1 MVVRKPSDVEK
12 VLIGTSEE
20 EIVPVASETSV
31 VPSAQKV
38 TTQAVAGE
46 ETDSVVVGDQKPDNK
61 VIEDAEEAVEEIGQ
75 EVLEEEDGGVKKGN
89 FSKNPSNNNNN
100 NNNNNSN
107 VKKAFNRE
115 SAKRKVSIPLTSMEQ
130 EKVVDPLP
138 VIEDASRKSSVAS
151 TQWSWPSD
159 HEDRPA
165 IIPPK
170 KSPPG
175 AGLSVESV
183 RSVRVSTVVPPGVD
197 HPNAEKCGKFTKI
210 LHKDL

>member
-1 MVVRKPSDVEK
+1 MTLGAIQQQQQQQQQQCKESVQQRISKEK
-12 VLIGTSEE
+12 GLHS
-20 EIVPVASETSV
+20 
-31 VPSAQKV
+31 
-38 TTQAVAGE
+38 
-46 ETDSVVVGDQKPDNK
+46 
-61 VIEDAEEAVEEIGQ
+61 
-75 EVLEEEDGGVKKGN
+75 
-89 FSKNPSNNNNN
+89 
-100 NNNNNSN
+100 
-107 VKKAFNRE
+107 
-115 SAKRKVSIPLTSMEQ
+115 LTSMEQ